1 MAYYIHQYKDWTA
14 FKWDNDELIQVL
26 GEVRNQQGKLVGK
39 LEILGFDLKEEAN
52 LITLTEDVI
61 KTSEIEGEIL
71 DKDQVRSSIARRLGI
86 DLQGLIP
93 SDRNVDGVVEMM
105 IDATKNADQ
114 SLTEDRL
121 FGWHNL
127 LFPTGRSGMYKIQVG
142 DWRKDIEGPMQVIS
156 GALGRERIHY
166 EAPNSDRVPM
176 EMKQF
181 FDWFNQENEMDSVLK
196 SAVAHLWFVTIH
208 PFDDGN
214 GRIARTIADLQLT
227 RSDGSNQRFYS
238 MSSQIRKNRNSYYE
252 ILEETQKGDQD
263 ITKWMKW
270 YCENLLI
277 AIQDA
282 DVVLQKVLM
291 KHNFWQSNKDVS
303 LNERQIKILNLL
315 LDHFEGNLN
324 TKKWALINKVSA
336 DTALRDITDLINKNI
351 LQKTNSGG
359 RSTSYELVN
368 K

>member
-1 MAYYIHQYKDWTA
+1 MAYYLHQYNNWTA

-26 GEVRNQQGKLVGK
+26 GEVRNLQGKLVGK
-39 LEILGFDLKEEAN
+39 LEILGFDLMEEAN
-52 LITLTEDVI
+52 LLTLTEDVI

-71 DKDQVRSSIARRLGI
+71 DKDQVRSSIARRLGLDI
-86 DLQGLIP
+86 QGLIA

-105 IDATKNADQ
+105 IDATKNADK

-121 FGWHNL
+121 FGWHSL
-127 LFPTGRSGMYKIQVG
+127 LFPSGRNGMYKIKVG
-142 DWRKDIEGPMQVIS
+142 DWRIDVEGPMQVVS
-156 GALGRERIHY
+156 GAWGREKVHY
-166 EAPNSDRVPM
+166 EAPSSDRVPL

-181 FDWFNQENEMDSVLK
+181 LDWFNNEYNIDSVLK
-196 SAVAHLWFVTIH
+196 SAIAHLWFVTIH

-238 MSSQIRKNRNSYYE
+238 MSSQIRKNRNAYYA
-252 ILEETQKGDQD
+252 ILEETQKSDVD
-263 ITKWMKW
+263 ITKWLKW

-277 AIQDA
+277 AIKDA
-282 DVVLQKVLM
+282 DVILHKVLM
-291 KHNFWQSNKDVS
+291 KHNFWQTNKDVV
-303 LNERQIKILNLL
+303 LNDRQIKILNML

-324 TKKWALINKVSA
+324 TKKWAIINKTST

-351 LQKTNSGG
+351 LIKSNQGG
-359 RSTSYELVN
+359 RSTSYELSN
-368 K
+368 